1 MLDEVENV
9 QYEEEKEEDIK
20 VKDPVKFDQIMSAEE
35 CSKSV

>member
-1 MLDEVENV
+1 MLDEV

-20 VKDPVKFDQIMSAEE
+20 VKDPIKFDQIMSAEE